1 MWRYPLGSG
10 GKRVCTRP
18 LYLFVWRSSM
28 KRSRMKLEGRDS
40 GAGLVPVSGSAAGVV
55 IIFDLTA
62 VELRTPSSAGGTAL
76 GKDAYCTCTGAA
88 CSLLEFSL
96 RMFRIHCQIWMGIA
110 IHKPTQVPSN
120 PISTETFTMAE
131 TRMDCAVTAPC
142 CRTTNGCHAPLDVGP
157 MASRMNF
164 RIIRTKTFCS

>member
-18 LYLFVWRSSM
+18 LYLFVLRSSM

-62 VELRTPSSAGGTAL
+62 KKAGRTGGRFARAPSVRARKMRINAL
-76 GKDAYCTCTGAA
+76 GAAPFALWWMSLFEPGA
-88 CSLLEFSL
+88 
-96 RMFRIHCQIWMGIA
+96 
-110 IHKPTQVPSN
+110 
-120 PISTETFTMAE
+120 
-131 TRMDCAVTAPC
+131 
-142 CRTTNGCHAPLDVGP
+142 
-157 MASRMNF
+157 
-164 RIIRTKTFCS
+164 

>member
-18 LYLFVWRSSM
+18 LYLAVLRSSM

-62 VELRTPSSAGGTAL
+62 KKAGRTGGRFARAPSVRAGKMPINALEVEQVALSWMCLSAP
-76 GKDAYCTCTGAA
+76 GA
-88 CSLLEFSL
+88 
-96 RMFRIHCQIWMGIA
+96 
-110 IHKPTQVPSN
+110 
-120 PISTETFTMAE
+120 
-131 TRMDCAVTAPC
+131 
-142 CRTTNGCHAPLDVGP
+142 
-157 MASRMNF
+157 
-164 RIIRTKTFCS
+164 